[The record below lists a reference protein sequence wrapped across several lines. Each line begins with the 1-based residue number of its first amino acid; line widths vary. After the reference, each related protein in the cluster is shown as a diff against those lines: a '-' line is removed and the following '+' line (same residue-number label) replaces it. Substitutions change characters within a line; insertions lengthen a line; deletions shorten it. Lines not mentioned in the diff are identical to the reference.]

1 MNFLSLSPDDFTRI
15 LTDTGLVLFGLDAD
29 GNIVEWTE
37 AANGLLGFTASQV
50 EGQGYEALVPEQEIG
65 EFRKMVDKVRRGRRV
80 KPFRSVMR
88 TAGGDEIHVRV
99 ANTPIVAGENNKVSA
114 VLVLL
119 QNLTDA
125 VLAERSLNDSVAQ
138 IRAIFQTVPDAIVI
152 IDDSGIIESM
162 NPAAETMFAYRA
174 HEVIGRPVSVFIP
187 EQYDEL
193 IGESLATALDESVGA
208 ILGTTVEAVAKRRN
222 GAVFPVELA
231 VAEVEAE
238 GRRSFAGVV
247 RDISE
252 RKEAE
257 ETMRQ
262 LNASLEKEVEE
273 RTRINQDLLRAMQE
287 LKDTQE
293 QLVQSEKLASL
304 GGMVAG
310 VAHEINTPLGVG
322 ITAASILKT
331 HADRFVNHVEAGT
344 ADEKVYKSFASV
356 AQESI
361 KMLESNLARAADLVK
376 SFKQIAVDQSSSQRR
391 TFNIHELVH
400 EILTSLQPKLRKYS
414 HKVEVEC
421 PEGLSVYGHPGL
433 ISQVL
438 TNFIMNS
445 LLHAYDEGEAGT
457 LRIQISVNGNR
468 LHLVYSDDGKGMSEA
483 DRKKVFEPFFT
494 TRRGTGGTGLGMH
507 IVYNLVKSEE
517 GGQIS
522 VHSAPGEGVRFEL
535 DLPVGEEPAVPMES
549 VKN

>member
-1 MNFLSLSPDDFTRI
+1 MNFLSLSPDEFARI
-15 LTDTGLVLFGLDAD
+15 LTDTGLVLFGLDPD

-37 AANGLLGFTASQV
+37 AASELLGYPAAKV
-50 EGQGYEALVPEQEIG
+50 EGQGYQVLVPEQEIG

-80 KPFRSVMR
+80 KPFRSVMQS
-88 TAGGDEIHVRV
+88 ADGSELHVRV
-99 ANTPIVAGENNKVSA
+99 ANTPILGGEGGKVSA

-138 IRAIFQTVPDAIVI
+138 VRAIFQTVPDAIVI
-152 IDDSGIIESM
+152 IDESGIVESM
-162 NPAAETMFAYRA
+162 NPAAETMFSYRA

-187 EQYDEL
+187 DRYKDL
-193 IGESLATALDESVGA
+193 VGDSLATTLNDSVGA
-208 ILGTTVEAVAKRRN
+208 ILGTTIEADAKRRN
-222 GAVFPVELA
+222 GEVFPVEFA
-231 VAEVEAE
+231 VAEVEAA
-238 GRRSFAGVV
+238 GRRSFAGVA

-257 ETMRQ
+257 ETMRT
-262 LNASLEKEVEE
+262 LNASLEKEVEN
-273 RTRINQDLLRAMQE
+273 RTRINQDLVQAMQE
-287 LKDTQE
+287 LKDTQD
-293 QLVQSEKLASL
+293 QLVESEKLASL

-331 HADRFVNHVEAGT
+331 HAERFVAHVEAGT

-361 KMLESNLARAADLVK
+361 KMLETNLSRAADLVK

-400 EILTSLQPKLRKYS
+400 EILTSLQPKMKKYN
-414 HKVEVEC
+414 HDVVVEC
-421 PEGLSVYGHPGL
+421 PDGLSVYGLPGL

-445 LLHAYDEGEAGT
+445 LLHAYEDGQKGT
-457 LRIQISVNGNR
+457 LRIAITVEGKR
-468 LHLVYSDDGKGMSEA
+468 LHLVYSDDGKGMSED
-483 DRKKVFEPFFT
+483 DRKKIFEPFFT

-517 GGQIS
+517 GGQIQ
-522 VHSAPGEGVRFEL
+522 VHSAPGEGVRFEV
-535 DLPVGEEPAVPMES
+535 DLPLGEEPVVSMDQ
-549 VKN
+549 VNN